1 MKKDRTTQILSLL
14 AEERRI
20 EVTALA
26 GILGVSQVTVR
37 RDLDALENRGIIKRE
52 HGYAVLS
59 GQDDI
64 RSRLAYH
71 YTEKRKIALRAA
83 ELVQN
88 GSTIIIENGSCCTL
102 LADALTESKRDLTLI
117 TNSAF
122 LADYIRRKSN
132 FQIILLGGF
141 YQQEAQ
147 VMVGPLVSQCAE
159 NFWVDLMF
167 IGVDGYS
174 SQAGFTNKDQMRAQ
188 AVRDMARQ
196 AEQVI
201 ALTESEKFTKHG
213 TVPLNLG
220 DQLKIVI
227 TDSQISA
234 ETVADLTRRGIEIY
248 TVE

>member
-1 MKKDRTTQILSLL
+1 MMKDRTTQILSLL
-14 AEERRI
+14 AEERKI

-26 GILGVSQVTVR
+26 GVLGVSQVTVR
-37 RDLDALENRGIIKRE
+37 KDLDALESRGIIKRE

-59 GQDDI
+59 GLDDI

-71 YTEKRKIALRAA
+71 YEEKWKIALRAA

-88 GSTIIIENGSCCTL
+88 GSTIIIENGSCCAL
-102 LADALTESKRDLTLI
+102 LADALTESKRDLTII

-122 LADYIRRKSN
+122 IADYIRGKSN
-132 FQIILLGGF
+132 FQIVLLGGS

-147 VMVGPLVSQCAE
+147 VMVGPIVSQCAE

-167 IGVDGYS
+167 IGVDGYGDR
-174 SQAGFTNKDQMRAQ
+174 AGFTNKDQMRAQ

-201 ALTESEKFTKHG
+201 VLTESEKFVKRG
-213 TVPLNLG
+213 TVPLNLR
-220 DQLKIVI
+220 DQIKIVI

-234 ETVADLTRRGIEIY
+234 ETVADLTKQGIEIY